1 MIARKKSKKE
11 ARDLAIK
18 FLKKVGMEQYINAK
32 PRQLSGG
39 QKQRVAIARA
49 LAMEPEVRLFDEATS
64 ALDPQMVGEVLSV
77 MSTLAKEGMTMLV
90 VTHEMAF
97 AKEVSDK
104 VIFMADG
111 VIVEEGSSSDIFEH
125 AKQEQTKEFLNRFHT
140 NL

>member
-1 MIARKKSKKE
+1 
-11 ARDLAIK
+11 
-18 FLKKVGMEQYINAK
+18 
-32 PRQLSGG
+32 
-39 QKQRVAIARA
+39 
-49 LAMEPEVRLFDEATS
+49 
-64 ALDPQMVGEVLSV
+64 
-77 MSTLAKEGMTMLV
+77 MTMLV

-125 AKQEQTKEFLNRFHT
+125 AKKEQTKEFLNRFHT

>member
-1 MIARKKSKKE
+1 
-11 ARDLAIK
+11 
-18 FLKKVGMEQYINAK
+18 
-32 PRQLSGG
+32 
-39 QKQRVAIARA
+39 
-49 LAMEPEVRLFDEATS
+49 
-64 ALDPQMVGEVLSV
+64 
-77 MSTLAKEGMTMLV
+77 MLV